1 MSNTSTDRI
10 IGEILREW
18 RVSQQLEISELAN
31 SASLSVAQIQQLES
45 GGVSLFYSASI
56 KENAARKVAHILG
69 GNPDSVIRSQ
79 DGQFFLED
87 SSVIEELVDLSREKS
102 QTTLTTLLIFRHTFL
117 ITILVSALIVAIA
130 SFGWVQKKWQSGG
143 AEQFWRE
150 TVMTSSS
157 ESVTLLEPELIELR
171 TLTQSTSV
179 ANRFVFKA
187 N

>member
-10 IGEILREW
+10 IGEVLREW

-56 KENAARKVAHILG
+56 KENAARKVAHLLG
-69 GNPDSVIRSQ
+69 GNPDSAIRSQ
-79 DGQFFLED
+79 DGQFIPED
-87 SSVIEELVDLSREKS
+87 SSVIDELVDLSREKS
-102 QTTLTTLLIFRHTFL
+102 HATLTTLLFFRHTFL
-117 ITILVSALIVAIA
+117 ITILVSSLVAAIT

-157 ESVTLLEPELIELR
+157 ESVTLLEPEFTELR
-171 TLTQSTSV
+171 TLTQSTSG

>member
-45 GGVSLFYSASI
+45 GGVSLFYTASI
-56 KENAARKVAHILG
+56 KENAARKVAHLLG
-69 GNPDSVIRSQ
+69 GNPDSVIRSH
-79 DGQFFLED
+79 DGQFIPED
-87 SSVIEELVDLSREKS
+87 SSVMDELVDLSREKS
-102 QTTLTTLLIFRHTFL
+102 QSTLTTLLFFRHTFL
-117 ITILVSALIVAIA
+117 ITILVSALVAAIA
-130 SFGWVQKKWQSGG
+130 SFGWVQKKWHSGG

-157 ESVTLLEPELIELR
+157 ESVTLLEPEFVDLR

-179 ANRFVFKA
+179 ANRSVL
-187 N
+187 NSN